1 MNQTQII
8 RSKRYIDLH
17 NQIGII
23 KYLCDNNFRKVDTY
37 RDANCIARCIA
48 AKVFEDE
55 SQYNRIRYGIYKQL
69 RAQFV
74 INA

>member
-55 SQYNRIRYGIYKQL
+55 S
-69 RAQFV
+69 
-74 INA
+74 